1 MTNEFEHIK
10 QLTRRFMDG
19 QTTIEEEARL
29 ASYYRTHDVPREWR
43 VYKEMFA
50 YFDAGMPLGQDK
62 VAACPSRRAR
72 CVWLAVAAAAAV
84 ALLMVMVLPRGEA
97 PEAPVRQPVAMSTD
111 VAPPDSAA
119 SAEATP

>member
-29 ASYYRTHDVPREWR
+29 ASYYRTHDVPAEWR

-62 VAACPSRRAR
+62 VAACPRA
-72 CVWLAVAAAAAV
+72 VPAVCG
-84 ALLMVMVLPRGEA
+84 LPWRLRL
-97 PEAPVRQPVAMSTD
+97 P
-111 VAPPDSAA
+111 
-119 SAEATP
+119 